1 MVCLAYVLG
10 LAVPCAAQDS
20 PGWQF
25 MSDGALFAVVN
36 HQGGPRGA
44 DEVPVTN
51 WWMGMP
57 IRPIGSTQFR
67 FNTMFSLE
75 PVTAGASGY
84 AELFQVGEALHGRPL
99 IDRQHPHDFLMQL
112 AAVWRIPIGDAAGFT
127 IAGGPVG
134 EPALGPVAFLNAGLA
149 AAWPFAYFAHSLF

>member
-1 MVCLAYVLG
+1 MRRCSSPIGMFLSRPRVSRSAAPTRPRPSFLAVAPTFHIFAFSRAWLKKQCFFQTGGCVSRLMVCLACVLG

-57 IRPIGSTQFR
+57 IRPIGSSELR

-84 AELFQVGEALHGRPL
+84 AELF
-99 IDRQHPHDFLMQL
+99 
-112 AAVWRIPIGDAAGFT
+112 
-127 IAGGPVG
+127 
-134 EPALGPVAFLNAGLA
+134 
-149 AAWPFAYFAHSLF
+149 